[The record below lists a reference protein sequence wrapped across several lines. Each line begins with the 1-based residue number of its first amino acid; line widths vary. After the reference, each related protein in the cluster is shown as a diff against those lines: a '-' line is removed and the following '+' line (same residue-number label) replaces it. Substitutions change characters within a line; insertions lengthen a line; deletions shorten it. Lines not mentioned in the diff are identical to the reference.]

1 MTVVSEQIPQDEE
14 GYSYGDQARV
24 PQQDRSSGKVLSRE
38 RGIVVLSTSLQVLYM
53 DRQAQILI
61 SDLVPT
67 TPEAQQS
74 NDRTHVLPPALIT
87 LAGVI
92 LNALRSSHTMSEKG
106 LIEIRHSVNG
116 TGKLV
121 SICGIGVPNGPGVEH
136 ARIVLLLTGTGA
148 THSENHRS
156 LGSGL

>member
-1 MTVVSEQIPQDEE
+1 
-14 GYSYGDQARV
+14 
-24 PQQDRSSGKVLSRE
+24 
-38 RGIVVLSTSLQVLYM
+38 M

-92 LNALRSSHTMSEKG
+92 LNAPRSCYEMSEKG
-106 LIEIRHSVNG
+106 QIEVRHSVNWI
-116 TGKLV
+116 GKPV
-121 SICGIGVPNGPGVEH
+121 CISTVGVPNGHEVEP
-136 ARIVLLLTGTGA
+136 ARIVLFLTETSA
-148 THSENHRS
+148 DHSENH
-156 LGSGL
+156 

>member
-1 MTVVSEQIPQDEE
+1 MVDQMEVS
-14 GYSYGDQARV
+14 
-24 PQQDRSSGKVLSRE
+24 QQDRSSGKFLSRGPGIAVLSP
-38 RGIVVLSTSLQVLYM
+38 SLQVLYV

-74 NDRTHVLPPALIT
+74 NDRTHVLPSALIT

-92 LNALRSSHTMSEKG
+92 LNALRSSHKMSEKG
-106 LIEIRHSVNG
+106 QIEVRHSVDE

-121 SICGIGVPNGPGVEH
+121 SICGVGVLNGKGIGH
-136 ARIVLLLTGTGA
+136 ARIVFFLTETNADHSESHQNHGRLLLL
-148 THSENHRS
+148 R
-156 LGSGL
+156 

>member
-1 MTVVSEQIPQDEE
+1 MEVS
-14 GYSYGDQARV
+14 
-24 PQQDRSSGKVLSRE
+24 QQDRSSGKFLSRGPGIAVLSP
-38 RGIVVLSTSLQVLYM
+38 SLQVLYV

-121 SICGIGVPNGPGVEH
+121 SICGIGVPKGHEVEP
-136 ARIVLLLTGTGA
+136 ARIVLFLTETSGN
-148 THSENHRS
+148 HSENH
-156 LGSGL
+156 